1 LFSSKTSITVHLNMS
16 EPENGQLP
24 LAKRTVRNRIAAD
37 IWEQIKTGYA
47 AGVPLRELARKMNI
61 PEGTV
66 LYHAMRYGWTQQIK
80 AATHPV
86 PVPQSDTIAP
96 LKNTIAPVQNVQSV
110 PLSVAAIL
118 AEHERETKLSLARS
132 ARRMAKDAEQATLR
146 EAPYVHKAAQV
157 ASITHG
163 WGEKEKNPNAILN
176 VAILTGA
183 EKPEKIIK
191 AEECQD
197 SGHVIDDQ

>member
-1 LFSSKTSITVHLNMS
+1 MRQKITN
-16 EPENGQLP
+16 E
-24 LAKRTVRNRIAAD
+24 T
-37 IWEQIKTGYA
+37 WEQIFTAYA
-47 AGVPLRELARKMNI
+47 SGVGLREIARRMNI
-61 PEGTV
+61 LEVTV
-66 LYHAMRYGWTQQIK
+66 LQHAKRHRWTQQIK
-80 AATHPV
+80 AATSSSNV
-86 PVPQSDTIAP
+86 IAP
-96 LKNTIAPVQNVQSV
+96 LSSGVIAPVQSVQSV
-110 PLSVAAIL
+110 PQTVAAIL

-157 ASITHG
+157 ASITHS

-197 SGHVIDDQ
+197 SGD